1 MRLYPLLFSSVLRRM
16 DPETAHHL
24 AFSAIK
30 AAPALGGILRRITGP
45 SPELRVRAL
54 GQVFP
59 SPFGLAAGFD
69 KDASGILGLGALGFG
84 HVEVG
89 TVTKH
94 AQPGNPKPRMFRLV
108 DDRGLINR
116 MGFNNGGSAAAVP
129 RVERARL
136 SRTRPVIGVNIGK
149 SRVTEVEDAVQDY
162 VWSTERLAP
171 IADYLAVNVS
181 SPNTPGLR
189 GLQEVELLEPLL
201 AAVRDAAAGTPLLV
215 KIAPDMADEQI
226 DAIVALAIRLGLDG
240 IIATNT
246 TISREGLSVSAAE
259 VERMGAGGLSGEP
272 LKARSLEVLQ
282 RIRAAAPD
290 PEFCVISVGGV
301 ATAFDVLERLR
312 AGATLVQGYTAFI
325 YEGPLWARR
334 INRGLARAGYRGSAA
349 RSA

>member
-1 MRLYPLLFSSVLRRM
+1 MRFYPLLFKTVLRRM

-24 AFSAIK
+24 AFRVIQAVPFTGGIVRRFC
-30 AAPALGGILRRITGP
+30 APDPSLRVDALGI
-45 SPELRVRAL
+45 S
-54 GQVFP
+54 FP

-69 KDASGILGLGALGFG
+69 KNAAGIRGLGELGFG

-89 TVTKH
+89 TLTKH

-108 DDRGLINR
+108 ADRGLINR

-136 SRTRPVIGVNIGK
+136 ARRRPVIGVNIGK
-149 SRVTEVEDAVQDY
+149 SRVTEVEDAVGDY
-162 VWSTERLAP
+162 VWSAERLAP

-189 GLQEVELLEPLL
+189 GLQELEMLEPLL

-226 DAIVALAIRLGLDG
+226 DGIVALAQRLGLDG

-246 TISREGLSVSAAE
+246 TISREGLAASDSE
-259 VERMGAGGLSGEP
+259 IERMGAGGLSGAP
-272 LKARSLEVLQ
+272 LQERALAVLR
-282 RIRAAAPD
+282 RIRETAPD
-290 PEFCVISVGGV
+290 PEFCVIAVGGIE
-301 ATAFDVLERLR
+301 TAADVLERLH
-312 AGATLVQGYTAFI
+312 AGATLVQGFTAFI
-325 YEGPLWARR
+325 YEGPLWARD
-334 INRGLARAGYRGSAA
+334 INRGLRKAGWRGNAA
-349 RSA
+349 